1 MGGMDSRR
9 TSAAA
14 FTTLVAPQQH
24 HSPSSQLCRSFQP
37 CRLRMVL
44 WTRTIA
50 PMAGLIGRR
59 VGQWAR
65 RSGAAG
71 FTARAALAR
80 VRVAPL
86 SLRRQHL
93 MIATLA
99 SAIGWQAGASQR
111 RIGAA
116 RTPARVALQ
125 LLVAVH
131 EGVFD
136 SHNARNHVFICCGL

>member
-1 MGGMDSRR
+1 MG
-9 TSAAA
+9 
-14 FTTLVAPQQH
+14 
-24 HSPSSQLCRSFQP
+24 FQP

-50 PMAGLIGRR
+50 PMAGPIGRR

-80 VRVAPL
+80 VAPQ

-116 RTPARVALQ
+116 RTPARVALR
-125 LLVAVH
+125 LPVDVH
-131 EGVFD
+131 EHALG
-136 SHNARNHVFICCGL
+136 SHNARTPVQNC